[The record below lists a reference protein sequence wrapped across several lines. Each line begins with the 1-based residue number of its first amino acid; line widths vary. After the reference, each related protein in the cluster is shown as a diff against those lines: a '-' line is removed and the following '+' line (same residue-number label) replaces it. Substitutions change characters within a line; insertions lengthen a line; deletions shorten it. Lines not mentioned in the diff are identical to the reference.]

1 MNSFKISQKNIIAIF
16 AFLFPIIPLYFQI
29 AGVNGINALS
39 ALFIFCVLM
48 AKGTKVNMK
57 ISLSAVSIVVSIWI
71 ICRCASFVVS
81 GDMLEIIYFLLR
93 TVGVFYAL
101 NKIISN
107 RRYFLLMIK
116 AVVYSCFF
124 VSFFGLVEAV
134 THFNI
139 FSLLNTTGELNYNPL
154 RFGLLRIL
162 SFSSHTIVYGI
173 YLMFGLALC
182 LYYMQFVKNS
192 KRQYRVYQIG
202 YILIWINM
210 LLTLS
215 RSSIIAAIVSQLM
228 ILYFSGAR
236 KFFINLLKIIV
247 VAAVAMVLLSLAVPK
262 VADMITNV
270 WYMILAMLND
280 DYASLIS
287 SSFGEDNL
295 GGVGNRVDLY
305 AWVAEEMR
313 GHWLWGHGM
322 GAEFSHSYSATN
334 GLYFWMA
341 HKTSIE
347 VQYLDVLYH
356 YGLIGMLTEI
366 AVYLGLL
373 FSAIRNKLSKKNWEP
388 SVGFNGVAFSVFV
401 CYFAAMFAVNQ
412 SSDRNIFYLFT
423 MIFLLYNKN
432 KNKFTMEE
440 TE

>member
-1 MNSFKISQKNIIAIF
+1 MNSVKISQKNIIAIF

-29 AGVNGINALS
+29 AGINGINVLS
-39 ALFIFCVLM
+39 ALFILGVLIV
-48 AKGTKVNMK
+48 KGTKVNLK
-57 ISLSAVSIVVSIWI
+57 LSLSAITIVVLIWV

-81 GDMLEIIYFLLR
+81 GDFTEIIYFLLR

-101 NKIISN
+101 NKIVSK
-107 RRYFLLMIK
+107 RSYFLTMIK
-116 AVVYSCFF
+116 AVVYSSFF
-124 VSFFGLVEAV
+124 VSFFGIVEAV

-173 YLMFGLALC
+173 YLMFAMSLC
-182 LYYMQFVKNS
+182 LYFMQFVKNS
-192 KRQYRVYQIG
+192 KRQYRVFQIG

-210 LLTLS
+210 LLTVS
-215 RSSIIAAIVSQLM
+215 RSSIIAAIVSQLL

-236 KFFINLLKIIV
+236 RFFKNLLKIIV

-270 WYMILAMLND
+270 WYMILAILNE
-280 DYASLIS
+280 DYTSLIS

-313 GHWLWGHGM
+313 GHWLLGHGM
-322 GAEFSHSYSATN
+322 SAEFSHSYSATN
-334 GLYFWMA
+334 GLYYWIA

-347 VQYLDVLYH
+347 VQYLDVLYR
-356 YGLIGMLTEI
+356 YGLVGMVTEI
-366 AVYLGLL
+366 AVYIGLL
-373 FSAIRNKLSKKNWEP
+373 ISAIRNRVSKKEWEP
-388 SVGFNGVAFSVFV
+388 TVGFNGVAFAVFA